1 MDLTTPLTRF
11 TNTEIESLERATL
24 DAVAPACMEE
34 RDSWLIP
41 LDETTIGRAKSAV
54 PLRHDNIAIA
64 DINAIENRYQ
74 ARGLPA
80 AFRIA
85 DVAGLAPIHA
95 ELRRLGY
102 AAQQPTLFLTGKLED
117 MRSIC
122 HNQPATVSVLPTPA
136 WSEVY
141 LSDGFD
147 PIDGA
152 HRVQA
157 LSRSRHVV
165 YACVQEAGHSVAAG
179 TASLNHGWVGIHG
192 MRTLPSHRKRG
203 LAKRVLAGLADS
215 ALSRNLTRVYLQ
227 VEEENQA
234 ALGLYHRAG
243 FQTAWLYHYWRK
255 V

>member
-24 DAVAPACMEE
+24 DAVAPTFMEE

-54 PLRHDNIAIA
+54 PLRHGNIDIA
-64 DINAIENRYQ
+64 DINAIEDKYA
-74 ARGLPA
+74 ARGLRA

-85 DVAGLAPIHA
+85 DVSGLAPVHA

-102 AAQQPTLFLTGKLED
+102 IALQPTLFLTGNVQD
-117 MRSIC
+117 MRAIC
-122 HNQPATVSVLPTPA
+122 DGRPATVSAFPTPA

-165 YACVQEAGHSVAAG
+165 YSCVQEDGHAVAAG
-179 TASLNHGWVGIHG
+179 TASLSHGWAGIHG
-192 MRTLPSHRKRG
+192 MRTLPFHRKRG

-227 VEEENQA
+227 VEEENHA
-234 ALGLYHRAG
+234 ALALYRRAG
-243 FQTAWLYHYWRK
+243 LQKGWLYHYWRK